1 MALPDIYTEGIASG
15 WKVVDAAKLTAPQ
28 TMEADVAIIGSGAGG
43 GVAAEILALAGLK
56 VLLLEEG
63 ALRTSDSFKDMD
75 EGRALRELY
84 QEGAARATS
93 DGAIAVLQ
101 GRSVG
106 GSTTVNWTSS
116 FRTPEPTLKFWAAER
131 EVVGHGV
138 DDMKPWFEKME
149 ARLDVMLWEAQNA
162 NNSVLKRGCDKLGW
176 ETGVDFMKIID
187 ASEDVVRP
195 AMPEEC
201 RLDRMTMMMG
211 YAGVYSSFLKHAG
224 NAAERYGV
232 SGAEILH
239 VAGERKLIGGQ
250 EDQLIEIALELK
262 AKQDANS

>member
-1 MALPDIYTEGIASG
+1 M
-15 WKVVDAAKLTAPQ
+15 
-28 TMEADVAIIGSGAGG
+28 AIIGSGAGG
-43 GVAAEILALAGLK
+43 GVAAEILSLAGLK

-138 DDMKPWFEKME
+138 EDMKPWFEQME
-149 ARLDVMLWEAQNA
+149 KRLDVMLWEAQNA

-176 ETGVDFMKIID
+176 EAHVDPAQRARLLELGLLRLRLPGQCQAVDAGVHHPRGAEERRDTGAPRCAC
-187 ASEDVVRP
+187 ASCSMPATRSPVRSARRCATTAARP
-195 AMPEEC
+195 AA
-201 RLDRMTMMMG
+201 RW
-211 YAGVYSSFLKHAG
+211 
-224 NAAERYGV
+224 
-232 SGAEILH
+232 
-239 VAGERKLIGGQ
+239 
-250 EDQLIEIALELK
+250 
-262 AKQDANS
+262 

>member
-149 ARLDVMLWEAQNA
+149 ARLDVMLWEA
-162 NNSVLKRGCDKLGW
+162 
-176 ETGVDFMKIID
+176 
-187 ASEDVVRP
+187 
-195 AMPEEC
+195 
-201 RLDRMTMMMG
+201 
-211 YAGVYSSFLKHAG
+211 
-224 NAAERYGV
+224 
-232 SGAEILH
+232 
-239 VAGERKLIGGQ
+239 
-250 EDQLIEIALELK
+250 
-262 AKQDANS
+262 